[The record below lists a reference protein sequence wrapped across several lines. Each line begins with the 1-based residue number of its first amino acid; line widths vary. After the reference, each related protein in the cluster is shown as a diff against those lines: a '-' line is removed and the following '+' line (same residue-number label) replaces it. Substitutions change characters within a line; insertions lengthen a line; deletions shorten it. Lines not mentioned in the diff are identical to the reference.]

1 MPQITLE
8 YAANLGNSVPFQ
20 ALAAELHPMLVRVA
34 GAALPAC
41 KSRAYRAD
49 DYYMADGGAQHAF
62 VHLRIGLM
70 PGRSP
75 EALAEVN
82 RQAMA
87 LLQKHIPAPAGLA
100 VQYSV
105 EIVDIRRETYLRAP

>member
-8 YAANLGNSVPFQ
+8 YTANLGSSVPLQ

-34 GAALPAC
+34 NAALPAC
-41 KSRAYRAD
+41 KSRAYRAET
-49 DYYMADGGAQHAF
+49 YHVADGGAQHGF
-62 VHLRIGLM
+62 VHLTIGLM
-70 PGRSP
+70 PGRTP
-75 EALAEVN
+75 GVLTEVGQQAL
-82 RQAMA
+82 A

-105 EIVDIRRETYLRAP
+105 EIVDLRRETYFRAQ